1 MFIQQMDLFPG
12 MARDFVKRVL
22 DITARETIP
31 EGAVI
36 FGQGDPADYFYI
48 LLKGRI
54 RLTIG
59 EDGHSVYVVSKPGEA
74 FGWSSLLGRKYYS
87 ASAQCMEE
95 TRLLR
100 MEKTKLQE
108 ILDKDPIN
116 GLIFFKKLSGI
127 LGNRLLQIYQMISS
141 APEAD
146 SSRSYGSGQ
155 TMEPSEPD

>member
-1 MFIQQMDLFPG
+1 MFIQQTDLFPG
-12 MARDFVKRVL
+12 MARDFVKRVV
-22 DITARETIP
+22 DITTRETLH
-31 EGAVI
+31 EGTVI

-59 EDGHSVYVVSKPGEA
+59 ENGHSVYVVSKPGEA
-74 FGWSSLLGRKYYS
+74 FGWSSLLGRKSYS
-87 ASAQCMEE
+87 ASAECMEE
-95 TRLLR
+95 TKLLC

-141 APEAD
+141 TPKAD
-146 SSRSYGSGQ
+146 SSQSYGTGQ
-155 TMEPSEPD
+155 TMQPTELD